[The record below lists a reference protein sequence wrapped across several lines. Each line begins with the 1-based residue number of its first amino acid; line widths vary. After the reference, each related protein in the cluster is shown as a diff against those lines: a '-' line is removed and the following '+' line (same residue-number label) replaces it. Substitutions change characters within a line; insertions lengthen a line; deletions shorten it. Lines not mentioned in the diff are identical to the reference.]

1 MFSQCVYSAS
11 WSDSDFIPEGKQNIE
26 SAAFALS
33 RFVKLLPLLSLSQC
47 VFFKMLQ

>member
-26 SAAFALS
+26 CGICTEQICETVAAVIFIAVCFL
-33 RFVKLLPLLSLSQC
+33 
-47 VFFKMLQ
+47 KMLQ